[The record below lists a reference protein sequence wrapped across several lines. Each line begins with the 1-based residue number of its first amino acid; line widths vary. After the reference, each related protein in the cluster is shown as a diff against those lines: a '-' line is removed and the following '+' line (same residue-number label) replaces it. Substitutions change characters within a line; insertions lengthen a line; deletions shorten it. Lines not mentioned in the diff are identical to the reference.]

1 MASGAEIVVYFTS
14 MGKFAFPAI
23 ILAVILI
30 CAFYSLIA
38 SYAAERS
45 EGRYKGP
52 VPFFYFQERAA
63 CVYAGIVMG
72 AVVSSGAMLAGA
84 SALCEEFLP
93 ISGWAGALITLILG
107 TAVVIKGV
115 EGIAGV
121 CKVIVLLL

>member
-1 MASGAEIVVYFTS
+1 M
-14 MGKFAFPAI
+14 
-23 ILAVILI
+23 L
-30 CAFYSLIA
+30 
-38 SYAAERS
+38 
-45 EGRYKGP
+45 
-52 VPFFYFQERAA
+52 
-63 CVYAGIVMG
+63 YAGIVMG